1 MMCYNSNIKDQSAD
15 ENGVNGMEVKRDLYL
30 NKLIKRECNGLVKVI
45 TGIRRCGKSYLLFHL
60 YHDYL
65 MGKGIPEDHLIEI
78 ALDDIMNDDLRE
90 PKVLYYHIKE
100 QIKDNGQ
107 YYLFLDEIQY
117 VGDFSD
123 LVNGL
128 SHIRNLDVYITG
140 SNSKFLSSDILTEF
154 RGRGDEIRVYP
165 LSFSEYCSAY
175 DGTTYQ
181 AWKDYYTYGGLPLIL
196 TREDDEMKAEYL
208 SSLLKKVYISDII
221 DRNKIRNESELE
233 ELLNIIASSVGSL
246 TNPAK
251 LMRTFR
257 SMKNCKL
264 TEKTIKK
271 YLDYLTD
278 AFLMD
283 KALRYDVKGKKY
295 IETPSK
301 YYFSDVGIRNAQLNF
316 RQQEENHIMENII
329 FNELKIRGYR
339 VDVGVVEIFET
350 GNEGKRTQ
358 KKLEIDFIATKGNN
372 KYYIQSAFDMSN
384 EAKERQEKRSLM
396 KTKDSFKK
404 IIVVKDDIKPKRDD
418 YGIVIMGI
426 FDFLLNE
433 NSLDV

>member
-1 MMCYNSNIKDQSAD
+1 MSTK
-15 ENGVNGMEVKRDLYL
+15 NGVNDMEIKRDLYL

-45 TGIRRCGKSYLLFHL
+45 TGIRRCGKSYLLFNL

-65 MGKGIPEDHLIEI
+65 INKGVSEDHLIEI
-78 ALDDIMNDDLRE
+78 ALDDIINDELRE
-90 PKVLYYHIKE
+90 PKILYNHIKE
-100 QIKDNGQ
+100 QIKDTEQ

-123 LVNGL
+123 VVNGL
-128 SHIRNLDVYITG
+128 SHIRNLDVYVTG

-154 RGRGDEIRVYP
+154 RGRGDEIQVYS
-165 LSFSEYCSAY
+165 LSFAEYCSVY
-175 DGTTYQ
+175 DGTTSQ

-208 SSLLKKVYISDII
+208 SSLLKKVYISDIV

-233 ELLNIIASSVGSL
+233 ELVNILASSVGSL

-251 LMRTFR
+251 LARTFR
-257 SMKNCKL
+257 SVKNSRI

-271 YLDYLTD
+271 YLGFLTD

-339 VDVGVVEIFET
+339 VDVGVVEIVET
-350 GNEGKRTQ
+350 NNQGKRTQ
-358 KKLEIDFIATKGNN
+358 KGLEIDFIAAKGNN

-384 EAKERQEKRSLM
+384 TAKEEQEKRSLM

-404 IIVVKDDIKPKRDD
+404 IIVVKDDIKLKRDD
-418 YGIVIMGI
+418 NGITTMGI

-433 NSLDV
+433 NSLDM

>member
-1 MMCYNSNIKDQSAD
+1 
-15 ENGVNGMEVKRDLYL
+15 MEIKRDLYL
-30 NKLIKRECNGLVKVI
+30 NKLIKRECNGLVKVV

-65 MGKGIPEDHLIEI
+65 LNKGISEDHLIEI
-78 ALDDIMNDDLRE
+78 ALDDIMNEELRE
-90 PKVLYYHIKE
+90 PKVLYNHIKE
-100 QIKDNGQ
+100 QIKDKEQ

-154 RGRGDEIRVYP
+154 RGRGDEIHINP
-165 LSFSEYCSAY
+165 LSFAEYNSVY
-175 DGTTYQ
+175 DGSVSQ

-208 SSLLKKVYISDII
+208 SSLLKKVYISDIV
-221 DRNKIRNESELE
+221 DRNRIRNESELE
-233 ELLNIIASSVGSL
+233 ELVNILASSVGSL

-251 LMRTFR
+251 LSRTFR
-257 SMKNCKL
+257 SVKNSKI

-271 YLDYLTD
+271 YLRYLTD
-278 AFLMD
+278 AFLID
-283 KALRYDVKGKKY
+283 KAVRYDVKGKKY

-301 YYFSDVGIRNAQLNF
+301 YYFTDIGIRNAQLNF

-339 VDVGVVEIFET
+339 VDVGVIEIVET
-350 GNEGKRTQ
+350 NDEGKKVQ
-358 KKLEIDFIATKGNN
+358 KGLEIDFIATKGNN
-372 KYYIQSAFDMSN
+372 KYYIQSAFDMLN
-384 EAKERQEKRSLM
+384 EAKEKQEKKSLL

-404 IIVVKDDIKPKRDD
+404 IIVVKDDIKLKRDD
-418 YGIVIMGI
+418 SGITTMGI

-433 NSLDV
+433 NSLDM

>member
-1 MMCYNSNIKDQSAD
+1 MSTK
-15 ENGVNGMEVKRDLYL
+15 NGVDDMEIKRDLYL
-30 NKLIKRECNGLVKVI
+30 NKLIKRECNGLVKVV

-65 MGKGIPEDHLIEI
+65 LNKGISEDHIIEI
-78 ALDDIMNDDLRE
+78 ALDDIMNEELRE
-90 PKVLYYHIKE
+90 PKVLYNYVKE
-100 QIKDNGQ
+100 QIRDREQ

-154 RGRGDEIRVYP
+154 RGRGDEIRVNP
-165 LSFSEYCSAY
+165 LSFAEYNSVY
-175 DGTTYQ
+175 DGSVSQ

-196 TREDDEMKAEYL
+196 AREDDEMKAEYL
-208 SSLLKKVYISDII
+208 SSLLKKVYISDIV
-221 DRNKIRNESELE
+221 DRNKVRNESELE
-233 ELLNIIASSVGSL
+233 ELVNILASSVGSL

-251 LMRTFR
+251 LSRTFR
-257 SMKNCKL
+257 SVKNNKI

-271 YLDYLTD
+271 YLGYLTD

-283 KALRYDVKGKKY
+283 KAIRYDVKGKKY

-301 YYFSDVGIRNAQLNF
+301 YYFTDIGIRNAQLNF

-339 VDVGVVEIFET
+339 VDVGVVEIVET
-350 GNEGKRTQ
+350 NDEGKRVQ
-358 KKLEIDFIATKGNN
+358 KGLEIDFIATKGNN
-372 KYYIQSAFDMSN
+372 KYYIQSAFDMAN
-384 EAKERQEKRSLM
+384 EVKEKQEKKSLL

-404 IIVVKDDIKPKRDD
+404 IIVVKDDIKLKRDD
-418 YGIVIMGI
+418 SGITTMGI

-433 NSLDV
+433 NSLDM

>member
-1 MMCYNSNIKDQSAD
+1 
-15 ENGVNGMEVKRDLYL
+15 MEIKRDLYL
-30 NKLIKRECNGLVKVI
+30 NKLIKREKNGLVKVI

-65 MGKGIPEDHLIEI
+65 INKGVQADHIIEI
-78 ALDDIMNDDLRE
+78 ALDDIINKELRE
-90 PKVLYYHIKE
+90 PMALYKHIKE
-100 QIKDNGQ
+100 QIKDNSD
-107 YYLFLDEIQY
+107 YYLFLDEIQF

-165 LSFSEYCSAY
+165 LSFAEYSTVY
-175 DGTTYQ
+175 DGSVSQ

-196 TREDDEMKAEYL
+196 TRADDEMKAEYL
-208 SSLLKKVYISDII
+208 TTLLDKVYISDIVE
-221 DRNKIRNESELE
+221 RNKVRNESELG
-233 ELLNIIASSVGSL
+233 ELINILASSVGSL
-246 TNPAK
+246 TNPSK
-251 LMRTFR
+251 LARTFA
-257 SMKNCKL
+257 SIKQSKITN
-264 TEKTIKK
+264 KTIKK

-301 YYFSDVGIRNAQLNF
+301 YYFVDVGIRNAKLNF

-329 FNELKIRGYR
+329 FNELKIRGCR
-339 VDVGVVEIFET
+339 VDVGLVEIVET
-350 GNEGKRTQ
+350 ANNGKRVQ
-358 KKLEIDFIATKGNN
+358 KGLEIDFIATKGNN
-372 KYYIQSAFDMSN
+372 KYYIQSAFEMPT
-384 EAKERQEKRSLM
+384 EAKEQQEKRSLQ
-396 KTKDSFKK
+396 KVNDSFKK
-404 IIVVKDDIKPKRDD
+404 IVVVKDDIKLKRDD
-418 YGIVIMGI
+418 DGITTMGI

-433 NSLDV
+433 NSLDM

>member
-1 MMCYNSNIKDQSAD
+1 
-15 ENGVNGMEVKRDLYL
+15 MEIKRDLYL
-30 NKLIKRECNGLVKVI
+30 NKLIKRECNGLVKVV

-65 MGKGIPEDHLIEI
+65 LNKGISEDHLIEI
-78 ALDDIMNDDLRE
+78 ALDDIMNEELRE
-90 PKVLYYHIKE
+90 PKVLYNHIKE
-100 QIKDNGQ
+100 QIKDKEQ

-154 RGRGDEIRVYP
+154 RGRGDEIHINP
-165 LSFSEYCSAY
+165 LSFAEYNSVY
-175 DGTTYQ
+175 DGSVSQ

-208 SSLLKKVYISDII
+208 SSLLKKVYISDIV
-221 DRNKIRNESELE
+221 DRNRIRNESELE
-233 ELLNIIASSVGSL
+233 ELVNILASSVGSL

-251 LMRTFR
+251 LSRTFR
-257 SMKNCKL
+257 SVKNSKI

-271 YLDYLTD
+271 YLRYLTD

-283 KALRYDVKGKKY
+283 KAVRYDVKGKKY

-301 YYFSDVGIRNAQLNF
+301 YYFTDIGIRNAQLNF

-339 VDVGVVEIFET
+339 VDVGVVEIVET
-350 GNEGKRTQ
+350 NDEGKKVQ
-358 KKLEIDFIATKGNN
+358 KGLEIDFIATKGNN
-372 KYYIQSAFDMSN
+372 KYYIQSAFDMLN
-384 EAKERQEKRSLM
+384 EAKEKQEKKSLL

-404 IIVVKDDIKPKRDD
+404 IIVVKDDIKLKRDD
-418 YGIVIMGI
+418 SGITTMGI

-433 NSLDV
+433 NSLDM

>member
-1 MMCYNSNIKDQSAD
+1 
-15 ENGVNGMEVKRDLYL
+15 MEIKRDLYL
-30 NKLIKRECNGLVKVI
+30 NKLIKREKNGLVKVI

-65 MGKGIPEDHLIEI
+65 INKGVQVDHIIEI
-78 ALDDIMNDDLRE
+78 ALDDIINTELRE
-90 PKVLYYHIKE
+90 PMALYNHIKE
-100 QIKDNGQ
+100 QIKDNSD
-107 YYLFLDEIQY
+107 YYLFLDEIQF

-128 SHIRNLDVYITG
+128 SHIRNLDVYVTG

-165 LSFSEYCSAY
+165 LSFAEYSSVY
-175 DGTTYQ
+175 DGSISQ
-181 AWKDYYTYGGLPLIL
+181 AWKDYYTYGGLPLII
-196 TREDDEMKAEYL
+196 TREDDEMKSEYL
-208 SSLLKKVYISDII
+208 TTLLDKVYISDIV
-221 DRNKIRNESELE
+221 DRNKVRNESELG
-233 ELLNIIASSVGSL
+233 ELVNILASSVGSL
-246 TNPAK
+246 TNPSK
-251 LMRTFR
+251 LVRTFA
-257 SMKNCKL
+257 SMKQSKITN
-264 TEKTIKK
+264 KTVKK

-301 YYFSDVGIRNAQLNF
+301 YYFVDIGIRNAKLNF

-339 VDVGVVEIFET
+339 VDVCLVEIVET
-350 GNEGKRTQ
+350 ADTGKRVQ
-358 KKLEIDFIATKGNN
+358 KGLEIDFIATKGNN
-372 KYYIQSAFDMSN
+372 KYYIQSAFEMPT
-384 EAKERQEKRSLM
+384 EAKEQQEKRSLQ
-396 KTKDSFKK
+396 KVNDSFKK
-404 IIVVKDDIKPKRDD
+404 IVVVKDDIKLKRDD
-418 YGIVIMGI
+418 DGITTMGI

-433 NSLDV
+433 NSLDM